1 LYLLA
6 CPRERCN
13 FRASKRG
20 AGGGVWLLGSVAD
33 LRCRQAARW
42 AAHKYLVPPR
52 FIYQGKIKELIQ
64 EENTGGNTSR
74 IYREI

>member
-1 LYLLA
+1 
-6 CPRERCN
+6 
-13 FRASKRG
+13 
-20 AGGGVWLLGSVAD
+20 VAD